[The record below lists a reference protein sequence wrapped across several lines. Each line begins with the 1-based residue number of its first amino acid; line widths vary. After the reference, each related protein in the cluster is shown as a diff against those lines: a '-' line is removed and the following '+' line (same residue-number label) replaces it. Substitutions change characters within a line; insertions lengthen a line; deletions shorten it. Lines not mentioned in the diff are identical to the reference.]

1 MSTGNIKPLT
11 VKLLQLQNNIN
22 QLQNQINQLREQK
35 QQVEQMLINDL
46 RNNNIDR
53 INLQNRKLVICKEC
67 NYTPLTYKYLEEQ
80 LNSLFPNDISKVKA
94 MIKYMKNNRQ
104 KQIVQNIKI
113 K

>member
-1 MSTGNIKPLT
+1 MTTGNIKPLT
-11 VKLLQLQNNIN
+11 IKLL
-22 QLQNQINQLREQK
+22 QLQNQINQLQNQISQLREQK
-35 QQVEQMLINDL
+35 QNIEQMLIRDL
-46 RNNNIDR
+46 KNNNIER
-53 INLQNRKLVICKEC
+53 INLQNKKLVVCKEC

-80 LNSLFPNDISKVKA
+80 LNSLFPNENSKVKA